1 MYGDAIPDNQELAS
15 QVTTQM
21 LDVCNQK
28 GSSDSPIA
36 KLEIETALS
45 DAGNNRNVLPGK
57 AVPDNWCLPAWSPST
72 DSVGTLAQPAL
83 VDKNYDST
91 LFLGFF
97 LSRGQTRAFQFLMA
111 ASSLSLARIA
121 GRWQLQPNLARISL
135 R

>member
-21 LDVCNQK
+21 LDVCNHK
-28 GSSDSPIA
+28 GSSDSTIA

-72 DSVGTLAQPAL
+72 DSVWTLAQPAL
-83 VDKNYDST
+83 VD
-91 LFLGFF
+91 
-97 LSRGQTRAFQFLMA
+97 
-111 ASSLSLARIA
+111 
-121 GRWQLQPNLARISL
+121 
-135 R
+135 